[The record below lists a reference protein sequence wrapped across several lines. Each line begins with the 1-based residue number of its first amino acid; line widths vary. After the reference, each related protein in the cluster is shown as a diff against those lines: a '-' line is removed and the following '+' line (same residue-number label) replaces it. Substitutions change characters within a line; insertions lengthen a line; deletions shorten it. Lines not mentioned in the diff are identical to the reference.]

1 VIARRVVRVRRQDC
15 RGLGIIELL
24 VAAAI
29 LAAMIVVA
37 LPALSGYQNTSAMQT
52 TARQFVSDLRAA
64 QARAVGQSAQ
74 IDLIFTVSG
83 GAVTG
88 YNVQQ
93 GTTVLWG
100 TTFPSSVHASST
112 WPGNDIGFTSIG
124 AVTGQGATP
133 ALCVD
138 NKNGL
143 TETVSITLATGR
155 SLLAGGTGSC

>member
-1 VIARRVVRVRRQDC
+1 MTGRRRARARGQDC
-15 RGLGIIELL
+15 HGFGIIEML

-29 LAAMIVVA
+29 LAAMILIA
-37 LPALSGYQNTSAMQT
+37 FPSLTGYQTTSAMQT

-93 GTTVLWG
+93 GATVLWG
-100 TTFPSSVHASST
+100 TTFPSTVHASST
-112 WPGNDIGFTSIG
+112 WPGNDIGFTAIG

-138 NKNGL
+138 NKKGL
-143 TETVSITLATGR
+143 TQTVSITLATGR
-155 SLLAGGTGSC
+155 TLLAAGTGSC